1 MTEKELSKLKRV
13 ELLEL
18 MTALRKRYDE
28 ALDEIESLKAQLEE
42 ERSSRSERIY
52 GMVKALYEDRFGTPH
67 EEHESHGS
75 DEK

>member
-28 ALDEIESLKAQLEE
+28 ALDEIETLKAQLEE

-52 GMVKALYEDRFGTPH
+52 GMVKALYEDRFGMSDDEDGSA
-67 EEHESHGS
+67 EE
-75 DEK
+75 

>member
-18 MTALRKRYDE
+18 MTALRKKYDE

-42 ERSSRSERIY
+42 ERSSRSEMIY
-52 GMVKALYEDRFGTPH
+52 GMVKALYEDRFGTSG
-67 EEHESHGS
+67 EEHGS
-75 DEK
+75 GEK

>member
-28 ALDEIESLKAQLEE
+28 ALDEIETLKAQLEE

-52 GMVKALYEDRFGTPH
+52 GMVKALYEDRFGTSDD
-67 EEHESHGS
+67 EDGS
-75 DEK
+75 AEK